1 MIVRKSRAEIAKMAT
16 AGRVVADT
24 IDHVGERLEPGVT
37 TGELDAIAESFI
49 RSRGGVPTSHGYR
62 GYPAAICISPNE
74 VVVHGIPGAHVVAEG
89 DVVTIDVGV
98 TLDGFIADSAY
109 TFAVGEVEPQAQ
121 RLLEVGRDALA
132 AGIAQA
138 RAGNRVGDISAA
150 VQRLVEANGFA
161 VVRSL
166 VGHGVGRSYHED
178 PHIPN
183 FGEPG
188 RGPLLSE
195 GMTIAIEPMIT
206 AGGADVYVEHDEWT
220 ISTEDGSLSCHFE
233 HTVAIGADGPLIL
246 TASAARRVGDRE
258 ASLLQ

>member
-1 MIVRKSRAEIAKMAT
+1 VIIRKSPHEIEKMAE
-16 AGRVVADT
+16 AGRIVAET
-24 IDHVGERLEPGVT
+24 IAHVGERLEPGVT
-37 TGELDAIAESFI
+37 TGELDAIAEEYI
-49 RSRGGVPTSHGYR
+49 RGAGAVPTSLGYR
-62 GYPAAICISPNE
+62 GYPAAICISPND

-109 TFAVGEVEPQAQ
+109 TFGVGDLSERARQ
-121 RLLEVGRDALA
+121 LLEVGREALER
-132 AGIAQA
+132 GIAQA
-138 RAGNRVGDISAA
+138 RLGNRVGDISAA
-150 VQRLVEANGFA
+150 VQRYVEGRGFS
-161 VVRSL
+161 VIRSL

-206 AGGADVYVEHDEWT
+206 AGGADVYVHDDEWSIAT
-220 ISTEDGSLSCHFE
+220 ADGSLSAHFE
-233 HTVAIGADGPLIL
+233 HTVAITPDGPRIL
-246 TASAARRVGDRE
+246 TAAGDRE
-258 ASLLQ
+258 ASLLR